1 MSTVTLRLP
10 DDKHAR
16 LKALAR
22 QQGVSLNRLIDE
34 ATSLMVAEY
43 DAEIRFRIRAAR
55 GSSGG
60 SAKADRGLA
69 LLAKARGKA

>member
-10 DDKHAR
+10 EDKHAR

-34 ATSLMVAEY
+34 ATSLMIAEY
-43 DAEIRFRIRAAR
+43 DAEMRFQIRAAR
-55 GSSGG
+55 GAG
-60 SAKADRGLA
+60 KTERGLA
-69 LLAKARGKA
+69 LLAKARGAV